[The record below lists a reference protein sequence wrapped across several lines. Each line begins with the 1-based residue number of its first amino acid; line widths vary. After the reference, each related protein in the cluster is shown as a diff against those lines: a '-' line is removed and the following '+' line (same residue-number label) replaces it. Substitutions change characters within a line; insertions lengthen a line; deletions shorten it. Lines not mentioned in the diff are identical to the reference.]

1 MKIELINFFLL
12 NRKLMFS
19 LNRYT
24 LSGEKYQITLVSLET
39 TKHDNAQEVS
49 QERVT
54 ALYDTYLF

>member
-12 NRKLMFS
+12 NRKVMFS

-24 LSGEKYQITLVSLET
+24 MSGEKYHITPVSLET

>member
-19 LNRYT
+19 LNKYT
-24 LSGEKYQITLVSLET
+24 MSGEKYQITPVSLET
-39 TKHDNAQEVS
+39 TKHDNAQEIS

>member
-19 LNRYT
+19 LNRYAM
-24 LSGEKYQITLVSLET
+24 SGEKYQITPVSLET

>member
-1 MKIELINFFLL
+1 
-12 NRKLMFS
+12 MFS

-24 LSGEKYQITLVSLET
+24 MSGEKYHITPVSLET